1 MREIV
6 RTSQFKRDFKRV
18 KKSGLDLA
26 KLTEVIRLLAND
38 LPLPANL
45 RDHAL
50 KGNWKDFRECHLAG
64 DWLLIYQLPDEETL
78 MLVRTGSH
86 SDLFE

>member
-6 RTSQFKRDFKRV
+6 RTTQFKRDFKRV

-26 KLTEVIRLLAND
+26 KLASVIRLLASD
-38 LPLPANL
+38 DTLPANL

-50 KGNWKDFRECHLAG
+50 KGDWKDYRECHLAG
-64 DWLLIYQLPDEETL
+64 DWLLIYQLPDDQTL
-78 MLVRTGSH
+78 LLVRTGSH
-86 SDLFE
+86 SELFD